1 MQKTCAWLRKEG
13 IDLADTNNQG
23 HNALHKAAYGGH
35 TDLCLWLQDE
45 VRLDPEALI
54 KDARMQ
60 WPWHAKRDSR
70 ISRSC
75 FCGGG
80 LMPAIPDSILLEADD
95 WF

>member
-54 KDARMQ
+54 KDARGQ
-60 WPWHAKRDSR
+60 DAVALARKAGFEDLAVLLLRRRTDASNSGLHPAGSR
-70 ISRSC
+70 
-75 FCGGG
+75 
-80 LMPAIPDSILLEADD
+80 
-95 WF
+95 

>member
-54 KDARMQ
+54 KDAR
-60 WPWHAKRDSR
+60 